1 MQVKSIVMA
10 VVLAAGFLT
19 GCGVPEEAPEGAAE
33 VESAALCSDCGW
45 LYVRC
50 MSRAQTP
57 EARENCEYGR
67 ADCEAT
73 WCPGAAPEVE
83 AAGVCETAC
92 DTRLDQCLRAGGTV
106 ATCFYRHS
114 ECINNCPIVDATAP
128 ARQ

>member
-19 GCGVPEEAPEGAAE
+19 GCGVPEEAPEGSAE

-57 EARENCEYGR
+57 EARELCEFGR

-73 WCPGAAPEVE
+73 WCTGAAPEVE
-83 AAGVCETAC
+83 AAGVCETTC
-92 DTRLDQCLRAGGTV
+92 DTRLNQCLNSGANWGL
-106 ATCFYRHS
+106 CFHRHT

-128 ARQ
+128 AQR